1 MSGDTNIPRSREA
14 MELRAIL
21 QGLQDNRWPI
31 VYNTESGTFENRSSF
46 GDQFTRPVS
55 QQSTRTQVSQGWGYI
70 RINLLLKHIWY
81 CKPVPCSRTYKMTMF
96 WVICSLGVQS
106 HPVKVVKNWCT
117 LPLYVFIVILQTL
130 RQLNRSIYQPTCI
143 FHPCIWNV
151 LDIFSGLGGLGWGEW
166 TWIFFSFFF
175 LCLLWQYFFHQNRL
189 QWY

>member
-55 QQSTRTQVSQGWGYI
+55 QQSTRTQASQGWGYI

-81 CKPVPCSRTYKMTMF
+81 CKPIPCSMPYKMTMF

-106 HPVKVVKNWCT
+106 HPHLFFDVWYDN
-117 LPLYVFIVILQTL
+117 
-130 RQLNRSIYQPTCI
+130 
-143 FHPCIWNV
+143 
-151 LDIFSGLGGLGWGEW
+151 
-166 TWIFFSFFF
+166 IFFIKIGYNDINAN
-175 LCLLWQYFFHQNRL
+175 W
-189 QWY
+189 